1 MFTLIPYRRY
11 LSNPSGI
18 RNSFMNDPFFR
29 SFMNMNESLGSNG
42 FRVDIREQDN
52 AYLLEAEL
60 PGVSEENISLTV
72 DGDVLTISADISSET
87 KDEQQNYYYS
97 ERRTGHVERSFNLEG
112 IDQDG
117 ITANCKNGILYVD
130 LPKAKPVPDKTV
142 RKIQI
147 NTAPKLED
155 SKGEVEKE

>member
-1 MFTLIPYRRY
+1 MA
-11 LSNPSGI
+11 
-18 RNSFMNDPFFR
+18 
-29 SFMNMNESLGSNG
+29 E
-42 FRVDIREQDN
+42 DN
-52 AYLLEAEL
+52 I
-60 PGVSEENISLTV
+60 NLTV

-87 KDEQQNYYYS
+87 KDERQNYYYS

-130 LPKAKPVPDKTV
+130 SPKQKPVPEITA

-147 NTAPKLED
+147 INAPRLEENKD
-155 SKGEVEKE
+155 ETKSV

>member
-11 LSNPSGI
+11 LSSPTGSRG
-18 RNSFMNDPFFR
+18 SLMNDSFFR
-29 SFMNMNESLGSNG
+29 SFMNMSDSLGSNG
-42 FRVDIREQDN
+42 FRVDIREKDN

-60 PGVSEENISLTV
+60 PGVAEDNINLTV

-87 KDEQQNYYYS
+87 KDERQNYYYS

-112 IDQDG
+112 IDQDA

-130 LPKAKPVPDKTV
+130 LPKQKPVPEKTA

-147 NTAPKLED
+147 INAPRLEE
-155 SKGEVEKE
+155 SKEETKSV

>member
-11 LSNPSGI
+11 LSSPTGSRG
-18 RNSFMNDPFFR
+18 SLMNDSFFR
-29 SFMNMNESLGSNG
+29 SFMNMSDSLGSNG
-42 FRVDIREQDN
+42 FRVDIREKDN

-60 PGVSEENISLTV
+60 PGVAEDNINLTV

-87 KDEQQNYYYS
+87 KDERQNYYYS

-117 ITANCKNGILYVD
+117 ITANWRARFKSATLPGWRRAKKKQSPYKN
-130 LPKAKPVPDKTV
+130 T
-142 RKIQI
+142 QI
-147 NTAPKLED
+147 SGAAN
-155 SKGEVEKE
+155 